1 LDRGKPNDIIP
12 RQNAPDDDRHGLK
25 TQEKW
30 MKKTSDASIL
40 VTDSGL
46 GGLSVFNRIAACLA
60 DNSPWPGVDLT
71 YFNAWPAPMRGYNHF
86 DTLERRVRVFD
97 NALRAMDRFD
107 PDQILI
113 ACNTLSVIYPFT
125 PFAKET
131 KKEVREIVSHGV
143 QMLFEH
149 LTRDPSSVAVV
160 FGTPSTVQAASHE
173 KGLRALGI
181 SKERILS
188 IGCTNLAG
196 YIEREPFS
204 DIVGRTID
212 QCVGEAVRQLD
223 GTSGPVHAALCCTH
237 FGYRQTLFRQAF
249 DQHTRLPVTLSNPN
263 IRMANQVF
271 EPQGKHKFERP
282 DIRVRIVSQAVWEKE
297 QIAAFLKLMPDMTR
311 AVREALLNYEQTDTL
326 FSVA

>member
-1 LDRGKPNDIIP
+1 M
-12 RQNAPDDDRHGLK
+12 K
-25 TQEKW
+25 TTS
-30 MKKTSDASIL
+30 KTSIL

-46 GGLSVFNRIAACLA
+46 GGLSVFNRIAAHLA
-60 DNSPWPGVDLT
+60 DQSAWPGVDLT

-113 ACNTLSVIYPFT
+113 ACNTLSVIYPHT
-125 PFAKET
+125 PFARET
-131 KKEVREIVSHGV
+131 NKQVREIVSHGV
-143 QMLFEH
+143 EMLFEH
-149 LTRDPSSVAVV
+149 LARDPSSVAVV
-160 FGTPSTVQAASHE
+160 FGTPSTVEAASHE

-204 DIVGRTID
+204 DIVGQTID
-212 QCVGEAVRQLD
+212 YFVGEAARRLE

-237 FGYRQTLFRQAF
+237 FGYRETLFRRAF
-249 DQHTRLPVTLSNPN
+249 DHHMNRPVTLSDPN
-263 IRMANQVF
+263 IRMADQVL
-271 EPQGKHKFERP
+271 ESRGKPAFERP
-282 DIRVRIVSQAVWEKE
+282 CIRVKIVSQAVWQKE
-297 QIAAFLKLMPDMTR
+297 QIKAYLKLMPDMTE
-311 AVREALLNYEQTDTL
+311 AVREALLNYEHNDTL
-326 FSVA
+326 FSVE

>member
-1 LDRGKPNDIIP
+1 ME
-12 RQNAPDDDRHGLK
+12 K
-25 TQEKW
+25 TPH
-30 MKKTSDASIL
+30 ASIL

-46 GGLSVFNRIAACLA
+46 GGLSVFNRIAARLA
-60 DNSPWPGVDLT
+60 DISAWPGVDLT

-125 PFAKET
+125 SFAQET
-131 KKEVREIVSHGV
+131 KKKVREIVSHGV

-149 LTRDPSSVAVV
+149 LIRNPSSVAVV
-160 FGTPSTVQAASHE
+160 FGTPSTVQAVSHE
-173 KGLRALGI
+173 RGLRALGI

-212 QCVGEAVRQLD
+212 RFVKEAVRQLE

-237 FGYRQTLFRQAF
+237 FGYRETLFRQAF
-249 DQHTRLPVTLSNPN
+249 DRHMNRPVTLSDPN
-263 IRMANQVF
+263 IRMADQVF
-271 EPQGKHKFERP
+271 EPKGKQKCERP
-282 DIRVRIVSQAVWEKE
+282 DIRVRIVSQAVWKKE
-297 QIAAFLKLMPDMTR
+297 QIEAFLKLMPDMTR
-311 AVREALLNYEQTDTL
+311 AVREALLNYEHNDTL

>member
-1 LDRGKPNDIIP
+1 MK
-12 RQNAPDDDRHGLK
+12 NASK
-25 TQEKW
+25 T
-30 MKKTSDASIL
+30 SIL

-46 GGLSVFNRIAACLA
+46 GGLSIFNRIAAHLA
-60 DNSPWPGVDLT
+60 DQSVWPGVDLT

-113 ACNTLSVIYPFT
+113 ACNTLSVIYPHT
-125 PFAKET
+125 PFARKT
-131 KKEVREIVSHGV
+131 NKEVREIVSHGV
-143 QMLFEH
+143 EMLFEH
-149 LTRDPSSVAVV
+149 LTRDPSSMAVV
-160 FGTPSTVQAASHE
+160 FGTPSTAEAASHE

-204 DIVGRTID
+204 RIVGQTID
-212 QCVGEAVRQLD
+212 HFVREAVRQLE

-237 FGYRQTLFRQAF
+237 FAYRQTLFRQAF
-249 DQHTRLPVTLSNPN
+249 DQHMNRPVTLSDPN
-263 IRMANQVF
+263 IRMADQVF
-271 EPQGKHKFERP
+271 EPRGKQRFERP
-282 DIRVRIVSQAVWEKE
+282 GIRVKIVSQAVWPKE
-297 QIAAFLKLMPDMTR
+297 QIQAYLKLMPDMTE
-311 AVREALLNYEQTDTL
+311 AVREALLNYEHNDTL
-326 FSVA
+326 FSVE

>member
-1 LDRGKPNDIIP
+1 
-12 RQNAPDDDRHGLK
+12 
-25 TQEKW
+25 
-30 MKKTSDASIL
+30 MKKTSHASIL

-46 GGLSVFNRIAACLA
+46 GGLSVFNRIAAHLPEK
-60 DNSPWPGVDLT
+60 SVWPSVDLT

-113 ACNTLSVIYPFT
+113 ACNTLSVIYPHT
-125 PFAKET
+125 PFAQET
-131 KKEVREIVSHGV
+131 KKQVQEIVSHGV

-173 KGLRALGI
+173 KGLMALGI

-204 DIVGRTID
+204 GIVGRTID
-212 QCVGEAVRQLD
+212 HFVGEAVRQLA
-223 GTSGPVHAALCCTH
+223 GTSGQVHAALCCTH

-249 DQHTRLPVTLSNPN
+249 DQHTSRPVTLSNPN
-263 IRMANQVF
+263 IRMADQVF
-271 EPQGKHKFERP
+271 GPEGKQRFERP
-282 DIRVRIVSQAVWEKE
+282 DIRVKIVSQAVWKKE
-297 QIAAFLKLMPDMTR
+297 QIAAYLKLMPDMTQ
-311 AVREALLNYEQTDTL
+311 AVREALLNYEHNDTL
-326 FSVA
+326 FSVE